1 MIVNRIIVFIS
12 LRQKMLYLTLN
23 KSHTTADFFYGNNDV
38 FKDMVRTTDMFD
50 KFSAVILLWL
60 LICIYNFSTNWCL
73 NVPVS
78 RTAVSGILLRNRWIV
93 QHGHSFNTQQH
104 SQAPCNH
111 VVEYN
116 GAVGGE
122 EKNKVMRPSSH
133 YMLSFFILRIFSPHL
148 FVVQNAIE

>member
-1 MIVNRIIVFIS
+1 MLVF
-12 LRQKMLYLTLN
+12 Y
-23 KSHTTADFFYGNNDV
+23 
-38 FKDMVRTTDMFD
+38 
-50 KFSAVILLWL
+50 
-60 LICIYNFSTNWCL
+60 FSTNGCL

-133 YMLSFFILRIFSPHL
+133 YMLSFFILRIFSPIYL
-148 FVVQNAIE
+148 LYKMQLNKTEWGEKYDRLVKLRL

>member
-1 MIVNRIIVFIS
+1 
-12 LRQKMLYLTLN
+12 MLI
-23 KSHTTADFFYGNNDV
+23 FY
-38 FKDMVRTTDMFD
+38 
-50 KFSAVILLWL
+50 
-60 LICIYNFSTNWCL
+60 FSTNGCL

-116 GAVGGE
+116 GAVRGE
-122 EKNKVMRPSSH
+122 EKKQSH
-133 YMLSFFILRIFSPHL
+133 ETKLTLHVVVLYLEDIFPPFIYCTKC
-148 FVVQNAIE
+148 N